1 MGCGCDRSAYLGG
14 VLVLLRGPPDPP
26 LEPMTD
32 IDIPW
37 YRPIE
42 TWVALDGDR
51 KIVGGPSSSAAAAQR
66 NAERRGMVP
75 QRTITWT
82 EFKQEPVE

>member
-1 MGCGCDRSAYLGG
+1 
-14 VLVLLRGPPDPP
+14 
-26 LEPMTD
+26 MTD
-32 IDIPW
+32 AMHEQEDGTAHIDIPW

-51 KIVGGPSSSAAAAQR
+51 KIVGGPASSAAAAQR
-66 NAERRGMVP
+66 NAARRGIVP

-82 EFKQEPVE
+82 EFKQEPVA